1 MEDFSEESSPNPGIS
16 FVDFPEDVQLAILS
30 FLSPSEI
37 ASFCLTSKRFAH
49 YTRNDS
55 KLWHSL
61 CDRRWGSKTRI
72 GSWSHNGKIPFH
84 LLYKALDRL
93 ENLIGFWRRIDR
105 HGKPN
110 FITADTNPPSL
121 LFFEWDPSFITGS
134 EIRLQG
140 RYEICK
146 KPFLWVGLSAQGET
160 VNYLHPPV
168 AIPSSSVRNEEMGA
182 LKIESWD
189 DLDLVPVN
197 VSFVGRNLFVVEENQ
212 SSVRSSIGAEEI
224 GNSENSPSSAV
235 ESSPTSDVYQYF
247 ANRTSPGWDRAYRR
261 QRRKERQRL
270 GKRLWEPEHYAKI
283 VNESPTSTRPLQ
295 GLWKV
300 IWILLFNFYVYEKI
314 LYVDVCGLKNPFV
327 LNC

>member
-1 MEDFSEESSPNPGIS
+1 
-16 FVDFPEDVQLAILS
+16 
-30 FLSPSEI
+30 
-37 ASFCLTSKRFAH
+37 
-49 YTRNDS
+49 
-55 KLWHSL
+55 
-61 CDRRWGSKTRI
+61 
-72 GSWSHNGKIPFH
+72 
-84 LLYKALDRL
+84 
-93 ENLIGFWRRIDR
+93 
-105 HGKPN
+105 
-110 FITADTNPPSL
+110 
-121 LFFEWDPSFITGS
+121 
-134 EIRLQG
+134 
-140 RYEICK
+140 
-146 KPFLWVGLSAQGET
+146 
-160 VNYLHPPV
+160 
-168 AIPSSSVRNEEMGA
+168 MGA

-283 VNESPTSTRPLQ
+283 VNESPTSARPLQ